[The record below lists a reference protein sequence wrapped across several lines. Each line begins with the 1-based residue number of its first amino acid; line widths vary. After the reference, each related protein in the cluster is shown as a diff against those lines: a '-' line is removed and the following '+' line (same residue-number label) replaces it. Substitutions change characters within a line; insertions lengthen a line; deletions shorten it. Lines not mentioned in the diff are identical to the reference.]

1 MTEWKGCFPRVKQF
15 FQRNIF
21 YFSIT
26 LMLILRGGVMQVVL
40 TNFSDVLG
48 GRFYGLSL
56 RLLYISPVSLFWSH
70 ASPWT
75 STIHGVL
82 RPGISFGISR
92 NYTPASCWMEI
103 DWIAIYLVA
112 LSWER
117 IMQSIFCVTL
127 FKPIISFFFSASS
140 YLDIL

>member
-26 LMLILRGGVMQVVL
+26 LMLILRGEVMQVVL
-40 TNFSDVLG
+40 TNFSGVLG

-56 RLLYISPVSLFWSH
+56 RLLYICPVSLFWSH

-75 STIHGVL
+75 STIHGIL
-82 RPGISFGISR
+82 RPGISFSISR
-92 NYTPASCWMEI
+92 NYTPCLLLDGNRLDCHLCCCIELGEDHAVHLLCN
-103 DWIAIYLVA
+103 
-112 LSWER
+112 
-117 IMQSIFCVTL
+117 TL
-127 FKPIISFFFSASS
+127 
-140 YLDIL
+140 

>member
-75 STIHGVL
+75 STIHGCPQARDL
-82 RPGISFGISR
+82 FWYLQKLYPCLLLDGNRLDCHL
-92 NYTPASCWMEI
+92 SCCIELGE
-103 DWIAIYLVA
+103 DHAVHL
-112 LSWER
+112 L
-117 IMQSIFCVTL
+117 CNTL
-127 FKPIISFFFSASS
+127 
-140 YLDIL
+140 